1 MPNLSGKV
9 AIVTGS
15 ASGIGAATIVRLRE
29 DGATVIGTDI
39 QGALGKQVA
48 KDAGA
53 KFIVQDVSNADRWTE
68 IADQVK
74 AEWGRLDILVNNA
87 GVTTGM
93 SIEDVDLATWDRV
106 MGINLTGVMLGCKNA
121 IRVMKTNPGG
131 PSGAIVNV
139 ASTTA
144 YTPLPTDVGYS
155 AAKSG
160 VRILTKSVATH
171 CAQQGYNIRC
181 NTIIPGAT
189 DTAIIAAM
197 DSIDPELRSRVAATS
212 PLNRLADPSEI
223 AAAIAFCASDEC
235 PFMTGADM
243 MVDGGALAIHPG
255 F

>member
-39 QGALGKQVA
+39 QETLGNQVA

-131 PSGAIVNV
+131 SSGAIINV

-160 VRILTKSVATH
+160 VRILSKSVATH

-197 DSIDPELRSRVAATS
+197 DSIDPELRNRVAATS
-212 PLNRLADPSEI
+212 PLNRLADPGEI

-235 PFMTGADM
+235 PFMTGSDM
-243 MVDGGALAIHPG
+243 MVDGAALAIHPG